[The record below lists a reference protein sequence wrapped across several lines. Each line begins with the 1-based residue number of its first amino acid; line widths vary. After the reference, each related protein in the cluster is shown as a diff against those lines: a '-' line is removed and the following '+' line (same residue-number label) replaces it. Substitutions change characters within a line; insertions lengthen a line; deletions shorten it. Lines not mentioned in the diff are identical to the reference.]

1 MGTERQKLRL
11 NLKRLFIDLINMSA
25 ARFKVCLLGF
35 VYCHSESTTCWKR
48 MIFHLQSACTSAVVK
63 DQCENQPMFLSSTH
77 AEL

>member
-11 NLKRLFIDLINMSA
+11 NLKRHMSA